1 MKRLILILIAVVFV
15 LDSCKKQT
23 IPEPAGRTVRF
34 VPTDVL
40 VKTKNTVTID
50 RVFDFINSYNH
61 KVEYIYNSFYVSAL
75 PPDSLQFVLNYLNKK
90 SYTNDGR
97 GWGVSGYL
105 NYQSQVITI
114 MPRLYN
120 MENRDHQADWLA
132 SIKLMK
138 MTEVTDRKDV
148 GGSIIFFHVPETEEK
163 AWVERFR
170 KLNFVEWAEQNSY
183 ADIYPHD

>member
-23 IPEPAGRTVRF
+23 IPEPAGRTVRL

-75 PPDSLQFVLNYLNKK
+75 HRDSLQFVLNYLNKK